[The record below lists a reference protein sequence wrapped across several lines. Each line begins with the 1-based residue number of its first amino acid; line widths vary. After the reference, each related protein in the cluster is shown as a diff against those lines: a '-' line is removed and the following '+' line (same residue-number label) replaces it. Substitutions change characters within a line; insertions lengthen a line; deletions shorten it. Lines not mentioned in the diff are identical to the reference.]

1 MLWQK
6 SIEMSPNMRL
16 HSIIGLC
23 IVLLVLLVITKI
35 EPTKRLPV
43 FSAVAQWA
51 DKVDI

>member
-6 SIEMSPNMRL
+6 SIEMSPNMRP

-51 DKVDI
+51 MVVSV